1 MGIQGNSLIKKSD
14 ITGISADFERRIIE
28 VVLAI
33 NGNK

>member
-1 MGIQGNSLIKKSD
+1 LLYKKNRD
-14 ITGISADFERRIIE
+14 ITGISADFATRIIE